1 MFDQFLKSIEVAV
14 LSAIYEFSF
23 CQMDILSFI
32 VLDKQKADLFQKF
45 CFFLKH
51 KIVVSEG
58 SGKSIHN
65 TIFPG
70 LSTPQNHKRLAAD

>member
-1 MFDQFLKSIEVAV
+1 
-14 LSAIYEFSF
+14 
-23 CQMDILSFI
+23 MDILSFI